1 MKKFIKQNCFI
12 SLLICI
18 LYACSPT
25 DELIN
30 IVENEN
36 TSIIPVRHLSG
47 NTGISNAFSFDSIAE
62 ADAMLEAMQSVED
75 AESFYNT
82 YISNSNVNN
91 KYLNSI
97 YEYMCMVESIEVG
110 DSINALL
117 ALTENQNSLF
127 NVYVEGGDTIV
138 EPLSCFDYR
147 CLVNEDSV
155 FVVGDK
161 AYHLFDTIFITCP
174 INRHAELVEISR
186 NPSRMQLLLDEL
198 KAERK
203 EIEDTIMTQN
213 RALSLDISAFELI
226 KIDQRDASHRER
238 NTYKYERIVN
248 KHRMQ
253 VFIYMEENYSSF
265 YNRHDLKTS
274 YKVKSHNK
282 WAGIWWIKNEWI
294 DIDIS
299 YVALFK
305 YGFISIEVVP
315 LWKTI
320 PIDATYT
327 TKGLCHS
334 YKKIKSYPETNL
346 GMVVENLYNIDF
358 TISNQYMTITEEDF
372 KDWDSD
378 IIK

>member
-1 MKKFIKQNCFI
+1 MWSNFIRENCTWI
-12 SLLICI
+12 PN
-18 LYACSPT
+18 PT
-25 DELIN
+25 
-30 IVENEN
+30 
-36 TSIIPVRHLSG
+36 
-47 NTGISNAFSFDSIAE
+47 
-62 ADAMLEAMQSVED
+62 
-75 AESFYNT
+75 
-82 YISNSNVNN
+82 
-91 KYLNSI
+91 
-97 YEYMCMVESIEVG
+97 
-110 DSINALL
+110 
-117 ALTENQNSLF
+117 
-127 NVYVEGGDTIV
+127 
-138 EPLSCFDYR
+138 
-147 CLVNEDSV
+147 
-155 FVVGDK
+155 
-161 AYHLFDTIFITCP
+161 
-174 INRHAELVEISR
+174 
-186 NPSRMQLLLDEL
+186 
-198 KAERK
+198 
-203 EIEDTIMTQN
+203 
-213 RALSLDISAFELI
+213 
-226 KIDQRDASHRER
+226 
-238 NTYKYERIVN
+238 
-248 KHRMQ
+248 
-253 VFIYMEENYSSF
+253 SSF

-274 YKVKSHNK
+274 YKVKSHHK